1 MQLKVQVQIRVQVQV
16 QTGAGGL
23 MVHNSRAAG
32 GTGDAA
38 LALCAF
44 RAGLYLH
51 DIGLWEALLRTTVCL
66 WWVSV

>member
-1 MQLKVQVQIRVQVQV
+1 MQLKVQVQIRVQV

>member
-1 MQLKVQVQIRVQVQV
+1 MQLKVQVLIRVQV

-32 GTGDAA
+32 GTGVAA
-38 LALCAF
+38 LAVCAF

-51 DIGLWEALLRTTVCL
+51 DIDLWAALLRTTVCL

>member
-1 MQLKVQVQIRVQVQV
+1 MRLKVQVQIRVQV

-32 GTGDAA
+32 GTGDTA
-38 LALCAF
+38 LALFAF
-44 RAGLYLH
+44 RTGLYLH
-51 DIGLWEALLRTTVCL
+51 YIGLWAALLRTTVCL